1 MTGVLPVALGKAT
14 RLMPIV
20 AHSIKEY
27 VGIMELHGEVS
38 EDEVRRVAGM
48 FVGKII
54 QRPPFKSN
62 VKRIPRVRRIHELE
76 IIEVNGRH
84 VLFRVLCDA
93 GTYIRK
99 LCHDMGIMLRVG
111 AHMRELR
118 RTRTGPFTEKDA
130 VTLHRLSE
138 AVYLYKTEGR
148 GEELKSLLIT
158 TEKASCMLPK
168 IIVKDTAVNALAY
181 GAPLSVKGI
190 VAYTNDVKMG
200 SRVAVLTMKGELV
213 LLGEALINGRELEL
227 LGRGLV
233 VRPIAVFM
241 DRNVYPKA
249 WKTKGQQSGEKW
261 KG

>member
-1 MTGVLPVALGKAT
+1 
-14 RLMPIV
+14 MPTV

-27 VGIMELHGEVS
+27 IGIMELHGEVS

-48 FVGKII
+48 FIGKII

-62 VKRIPRVRRIHELE
+62 VKRTPRVRRIHELE

-118 RTRTGPFTEKDA
+118 RTRTGPFTEKDT

-138 AVYLYKTEGR
+138 AVYLYKTEGVE
-148 GEELKSLLIT
+148 EELKSLLIT
-158 TEKASCMLPK
+158 AEKASCMLPK
-168 IIVKDTAVNALAY
+168 IIVKDTAVNALAH
-181 GAPLSVKGI
+181 GAPLSVKGV

-200 SRVAVLTMKGELV
+200 TRVAVLTMKGELV

-227 LGRGLV
+227 LGKGLA

-249 WKTKGQQSGEKW
+249 WKTKGQQSGG
-261 KG
+261 KGKG

>member
-1 MTGVLPVALGKAT
+1 MTGVLPVALGRAT
-14 RLMPIV
+14 RLMPTV

-27 VGIMELHGEVS
+27 VGIMELHGPVT
-38 EDEVRRVAGM
+38 EDEIRRVAGM

-62 VKRIPRVRRIHELE
+62 VKRVPRVRRIHELE
-76 IIEVNGRH
+76 IIEIEGRH

-118 RTRTGPFTEKDA
+118 RTRTGPFTERDA
-130 VTLHRLSE
+130 VNLHKLNE
-138 AVYLYKTEGR
+138 AVYLFRSENAE
-148 GEELKSLLIT
+148 EELRGLIIT
-158 TEKASCMLPK
+158 AEKATCTLPK
-168 IIVKDTAVNALAY
+168 VVVKDTAVNALAY
-181 GAPLSVKGI
+181 GAPLSVRGI
-190 VAYTNDVKMG
+190 SAYTNDLSVG

-213 LLGEALINGRELEL
+213 MLGESLVSGRELQL
-227 LGRGLV
+227 LGRGLA

-241 DRNVYPKA
+241 ERDVYPRA
-249 WKTKGQQSGEKW
+249 WRAGGQGPSGR
-261 KG
+261 G

>member
-1 MTGVLPVALGKAT
+1 VTGVLPVALGKAT
-14 RLMPIV
+14 RLMPTV

-27 VGIMELHGEVS
+27 VGIMELHGEVP
-38 EDEVRRVAGM
+38 EDEVRKVAGM

-62 VKRIPRVRRIHELE
+62 VKRVPRVRRIHELE

-118 RTRTGPFTEKDA
+118 RTRTGPFTEKDL

-138 AVYLYKTEGR
+138 AVYVYRTEGV
-148 GEELKSLLIT
+148 EDELRSLLIT
-158 TEKASCMLPK
+158 PEKATCMLPK
-168 IIVKDTAVNALAY
+168 IIAKDTAVGALAH
-181 GAPLSVKGI
+181 GAPLSVRGV

-200 SRVAVLTMKGELV
+200 SRIAVLTMKGELV
-213 LLGEALINGRELEL
+213 LLGEALVSGRELEL
-227 LGRGLV
+227 LGKGLA

-241 DRNVYPKA
+241 SRGVYPKA
-249 WKTKGQQSGEKW
+249 WKSKEQSKKAGN
-261 KG
+261 G